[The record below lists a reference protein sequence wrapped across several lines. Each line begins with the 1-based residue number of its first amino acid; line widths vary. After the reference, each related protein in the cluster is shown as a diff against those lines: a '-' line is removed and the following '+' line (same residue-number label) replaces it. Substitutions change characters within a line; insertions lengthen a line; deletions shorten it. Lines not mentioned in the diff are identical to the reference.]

1 VAGRDHNADVLAIE
15 FPGTEAGEETDGE
28 DNGIEYIPGS

>member
-15 FPGTEAGEETDGE
+15 LPRTEAGEQTDGE
-28 DNGIEYIPGS
+28 DNGIEYITGS